1 MQRILSKKLT
11 KWQAFRL
18 KWLSGASRPFA
29 IMMLLT
35 SVYLVA
41 ELAMSIITG

>member
-1 MQRILSKKLT
+1 VEGKPKT
-11 KWQAFRL
+11 KWEAFRS
-18 KWLSGASRPFA
+18 KWLSGESSPFA

-41 ELAMSIITG
+41 ELAISVITG

>member
-1 MQRILSKKLT
+1 VEGKPKT
-11 KWQAFRL
+11 KWEAFRS
-18 KWLSGASRPFA
+18 KWLSGESRPFA

-41 ELAMSIITG
+41 ELAISVITG